1 MPTAWPPW
9 CLAWGAGKDLPSV
22 WATAWSSSTRH
33 GPGDHQPPPHPPPPP
48 AWQEGISRRPHTLSS
63 APQPKL
69 QRPHQV
75 WGRPPDSSAPSWEP
89 GHAHPGRHSQSEGL
103 SCPGSARPAL
113 LGSPSRGLWG
123 VHPWEKAK
131 ATCEREGLTMC
142 LPLARITGLRSLS
155 LNIWKQLPCIF
166 CLVLQLLSAGGH
178 IWFLVN
184 YPDWRKK
191 SGPVFFIAE

>member
-75 WGRPPDSSAPSWEP
+75 WGRPPDSAAPSWEP
-89 GHAHPGRHSQSEGL
+89 GHAHPGPVTARVKASPAPAQ
-103 SCPGSARPAL
+103 PGPLCSALPPVGCGECTPERKPRPRANGR
-113 LGSPSRGLWG
+113 GSPYVS
-123 VHPWEKAK
+123 
-131 ATCEREGLTMC
+131 
-142 LPLARITGLRSLS
+142 PLQGSLVYVPCRSTS
-155 LNIWKQLPCIF
+155 ENS
-166 CLVLQLLSAGGH
+166 CLVYSVSFYSCFQLEGTFGS
-178 IWFLVN
+178 
-184 YPDWRKK
+184 
-191 SGPVFFIAE
+191 